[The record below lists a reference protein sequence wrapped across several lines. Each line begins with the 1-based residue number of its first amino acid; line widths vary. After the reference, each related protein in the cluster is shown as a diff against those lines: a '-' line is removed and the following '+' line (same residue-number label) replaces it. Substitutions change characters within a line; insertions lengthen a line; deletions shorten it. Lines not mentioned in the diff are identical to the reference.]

1 MSNNTVKFTI
11 NIDGN
16 AVKNISALQQ
26 ETDKLNITAEKTE
39 SLFNRIGRACIN
51 LNQIY
56 TTLAGSIGG
65 IVNKLNNYEQLTT
78 AQVEAETKLAQVMR
92 NTMGAS
98 REEMQSILDLASAQ
112 QKLGVIGDEVQLAG
126 AQELGTYL
134 TKADTL
140 KKLMPVMNDM
150 VAQQYGMNA
159 SQESAVNIATMMGKV
174 MDGQVGALSRYGY
187 KFDEAQEKI
196 LKFGTE

>member
-78 AQVEAETKLAQVMR
+78 AQVEAETKLAQYSLCPIKPPPCVF
-92 NTMGAS
+92 
-98 REEMQSILDLASAQ
+98 SIVIFAETVTLFIKFVLGLTAKPTTPAQ
-112 QKLGVIGDEVQLAG
+112 CI
-126 AQELGTYL
+126 
-134 TKADTL
+134 
-140 KKLMPVMNDM
+140 
-150 VAQQYGMNA
+150 
-159 SQESAVNIATMMGKV
+159 
-174 MDGQVGALSRYGY
+174 
-187 KFDEAQEKI
+187 
-196 LKFGTE
+196 